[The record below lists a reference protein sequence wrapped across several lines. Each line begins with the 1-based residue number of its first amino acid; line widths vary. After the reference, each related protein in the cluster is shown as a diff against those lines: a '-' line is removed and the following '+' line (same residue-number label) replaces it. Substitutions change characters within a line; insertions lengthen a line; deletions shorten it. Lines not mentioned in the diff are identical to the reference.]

1 MRKGIWQEFD
11 GYEKIIAEIEAGRK
25 FGDGDFFDKIPV
37 DYYINRLH
45 PATMHLRIAD
55 IIDETPSTQ
64 TIRLVSENGYLPPF
78 QAGQYISLCLEVDG
92 ILTSRPYSISS
103 APNQTGLYDIT
114 IRRVENGLVSNFMLD
129 RAKKGAVFE
138 SSGPAGH
145 FHFNPLV
152 HDKTLVCIAGG
163 SGITPFMSM
172 IREIVECGL
181 DRTIYLLYGNQTTDD
196 IIFHQ
201 ELSHI
206 SERFDN
212 IHYHPVIEE
221 PADNYEGLTGFIN
234 ADLIRNILG
243 DGLADKTFFLC
254 GPQGMYDFCLPEL
267 EKLGIARR
275 KIKKEVYGTPL
286 NIREYPGWPQSIK
299 ADAVFKISVK
309 NGKQFEVRAGE
320 ALLPSLEKNGILIP
334 TVCRSGE
341 CSMCRIK
348 VLSGKV
354 FQPASTPVR
363 KSDRKYGY
371 IHACVSY
378 PLENLEILL

>member
-1 MRKGIWQEFD
+1 MKKGIWQEFD
-11 GYEKIIAEIEAGRK
+11 GYDEIIVEIEAGRK
-25 FGDGDFFDKIPV
+25 LGAGDFFGKIPV
-37 DYYINRLH
+37 NHYINRLH
-45 PATMHLRIAD
+45 PATMRLSIAD
-55 IIDETPSTQ
+55 IIDETPSTK

-92 ILTSRPYSISS
+92 IWTSRPYSISS
-103 APNQTGLYDIT
+103 APNQVGFYDIT
-114 IRRVENGLVSNFMLD
+114 VRRVEDGLVSNYLLD
-129 RAKKGAVFE
+129 QVTKGKVFE
-138 SSGPAGH
+138 SSGPGGH
-145 FHFNPLV
+145 FHFNPLI
-152 HDKTLVCIAGG
+152 HDKTAVCIAGG

-181 DRTIYLLYGNQTTDD
+181 DRTIYLLYGNKTWDD

-221 PADNYEGLTGFIN
+221 TANNYEGLTGFIN
-234 ADLIRNILG
+234 ADLIRKTVG
-243 DGLADKTFFLC
+243 DLTDKTFFLC

-267 EKLGIARR
+267 DKLGIAKRKRR
-275 KIKKEVYGTPL
+275 KEVYGTPL
-286 NIREYPGWPQSIK
+286 NIQEYPGWPQTIN
-299 ADAVFKISVK
+299 ADDVFQVSV
-309 NGKQFEVRAGE
+309 NSEIQFEMPACE
-320 ALLPSLEKNGILIP
+320 PLLGALEKNGILIP

-341 CSMCRIK
+341 CSMCRVKI
-348 VLSGKV
+348 LSGKV
-354 FQPASTPVR
+354 FQPAGTPVR

-378 PLENLEILL
+378 PLEDLEILI